1 MPVVKIGEK
10 LMKRTKIIC
19 TLGPASSDKET
30 LKNMITSGMN
40 VARFNM
46 SHGTHQSHSELI
58 SAVRQTREELN
69 APVSILIDTKGPEI
83 RIRDFKDGGVTLV
96 KGKKFTLTTK
106 QIIGDNASVSVS
118 YAGLPKLVKKG
129 TSILLNDGLIELS
142 VLSTT
147 KTDVETKVVVGG
159 YLSNK
164 KSINIPSIDLDM
176 PYISEQDQK
185 DIEFAC
191 KQDADYLAISFVNKK
206 EDVIA
211 VKKLI
216 TKYGKPN
223 IKIISKIESRL
234 GVQNAHEILEESD
247 GIMVARGDLGVE
259 VDFAKIPVIQ
269 KQLIAECNAHGK
281 IVVTATQMM
290 ESMTTNSRPTRAE
303 ISDVANAIMDGTTAI
318 MLSGES
324 SAGKHPAL
332 VVNTMTRIANEIE
345 QTSEGNEFVYYDPS
359 HTSVNGGIGYGVA
372 ALAYSTNA
380 DGIVVANAPDIAYSI
395 SNFKPKANIISFM
408 INTNDYYQSALY
420 YGVTPVLCKAD
431 TTAKD
436 CLSYVKTE
444 KYFKKGSTIV
454 VVEDNSISIVKL

>member
-1 MPVVKIGEK
+1 
-10 LMKRTKIIC
+10 MKKTKIIC
-19 TLGPASSDKET
+19 TLGPSCSDKQT
-30 LKNMITSGMN
+30 LINMIKNGMN

-46 SHGTHQSHSELI
+46 SHGSHQSHSELMEV
-58 SAVRQTREELN
+58 VRAARAELN
-69 APVSILIDTKGPEI
+69 APVSILVDTKGPEI
-83 RIRDFKDGGVTLV
+83 RIRDFENGGVDLV

-106 QIIGDNASVSVS
+106 QIVGNINGVSVS
-118 YAGLPKLVKKG
+118 YMGLPKLVTKG
-129 TSILLNDGLIELS
+129 TSILLNDGLIELC

-159 YLSNK
+159 YLSNR

-176 PYISEQDQK
+176 PYISQQDEK

-191 KQDADYLAISFVNKK
+191 KQNADYLAISFVNKK

-216 TKYGKPN
+216 SKFGNPN

-234 GVQNAHEILEESD
+234 GVENAHEILEESD

-259 VDFAKIPVIQ
+259 VDFAKIPIIQ

-281 IVVTATQMM
+281 LVVTATQMM
-290 ESMTTNSRPTRAE
+290 ESMTNNSRPTRAE

-324 SAGKHPAL
+324 SAGKHPSL
-332 VVNTMTRIANEIE
+332 VVDTMTRIANEVE

-359 HTSVNGGIGYGVA
+359 HTSKQGGIGYGVT
-372 ALAYSTNA
+372 ALAYSCAA
-380 DGIVVANAPDIAYSI
+380 DGIVVVNSKDTAYAI
-395 SNFKPKANIISFM
+395 SNFKPNAPVVQFVTDSKE
-408 INTNDYYQSALY
+408 YYQSALY
-420 YGVTPVLCKAD
+420 YGVTPVLCKA
-431 TTAKD
+431 APSIKD
-436 CLSYVKTE
+436 CLAYVKSQ
-444 KYFKKGSTIV
+444 KYFKKNSTII
-454 VVEDNSISIVKL
+454 VVENNNISIVTL